1 MTYLDFSHIEL
12 KPEFIEHVLH
22 GEKGEGG
29 KGGHLAGTGRE
40 NKTEFPEDWNEE
52 NIEQALASVLKK
64 PDSVVITG
72 SNIYL
77 RRVVVGVNIQFVLI
91 SLKRGLTPFAAYPI
105 GGPGVIQN
113 IMGNR
118 HPLPINNYRNEL

>member
-1 MTYLDFSHIEL
+1 MTFLDFSHIEL

-22 GEKGEGG
+22 GEKGDGG

-52 NIEQALASVLKK
+52 NIVQALASVLRK

-77 RRVVVGVNIQFVLI
+77 RRVVAGVNIQFVLI

-113 IMGNR
+113 IMGYR
-118 HPLPINNYRNEL
+118 HPLPMNIYRNEL